1 MLAFNVR
8 VSQTV
13 CLFLSQ
19 AHTNICEDPP
29 VCWENELACVPDCLL
44 SSLQTFKWTR
54 IYGSQ
59 KEVDLVKYV
68 LRNARCLKTATILF
82 RSISYSAL
90 EEDEL
95 EMVIQDLSLS
105 SRGSKDAKLVFV

>member
-13 CLFLSQ
+13 SFYLRLIQIFVRIHRF
-19 AHTNICEDPP
+19 AGRMNWP
-29 VCWENELACVPDCLL
+29 VFQIVWFRVSKL
-44 SSLQTFKWTR
+44 SSGHGYMDR
-54 IYGSQ
+54 MQ

-68 LRNARCLKTATILF
+68 LSNARCLKTATILF
-82 RSISYSAL
+82 RSSDSAL

-95 EMVIQDLSLS
+95 EMVLQDLSLS
-105 SRGSKDAKLVFV
+105 SRGSKDVKLVFV